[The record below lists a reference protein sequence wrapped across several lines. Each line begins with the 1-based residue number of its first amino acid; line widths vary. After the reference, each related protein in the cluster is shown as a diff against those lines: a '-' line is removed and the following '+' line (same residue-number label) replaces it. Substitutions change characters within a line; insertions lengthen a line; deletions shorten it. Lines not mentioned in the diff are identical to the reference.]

1 MIKRIAV
8 ILYTYS
14 FLDDFVLLY
23 PVYALLFSDTG
34 LSVGQ
39 ISSLFVIWSG
49 ASLVFEVP
57 SGAWADA
64 VSRRLL
70 LVLGPL
76 LTAVAFALWVAA
88 PSYWAFALGFALW
101 GLKGA
106 LQSGALEALVY
117 EELDRAGGAER
128 YATIMG
134 RAQTAGTLGV
144 VLAMAIASPVL
155 EIGGYLAVGAASI
168 VVCVLAAAVA
178 AAFPEHRSRSD
189 AESAASEEPG
199 WTATL
204 RAGLAE
210 AGRSRPVRAAVLLV
224 ALVTA
229 VWGALDEYTPLLIR
243 DTGVGAATV
252 PLFLLLIWAGAAV
265 GGLLAGRGARLS
277 TPWYAALLVG
287 AAATLGLGALTG
299 HPAGIVAVAVAF
311 GAFQLATVVADTRLQ
326 HSITGPARATVT
338 SLAGMS
344 CDVAT
349 IGVYACYGVL
359 ATATGHGGAFALL
372 ALPYVAIAAWL
383 LRGSRGSRSSTTAGA
398 VADVRDRG
406 MGARAAGS

>member
-1 MIKRIAV
+1 
-8 ILYTYS
+8 
-14 FLDDFVLLY
+14 
-23 PVYALLFSDTG
+23 
-34 LSVGQ
+34 
-39 ISSLFVIWSG
+39 
-49 ASLVFEVP
+49 VP

-70 LVLGPL
+70 LVLAPL
-76 LTAVAFALWVAA
+76 LTAVAFALWVTA
-88 PSYWAFALGFALW
+88 PSFWAFALGFALW

-117 EELDRAGGAER
+117 EELDRVGGAGR

-134 RAQTAGTLGV
+134 RAQTAGMLGV

-155 EIGGYLAVGAASI
+155 EVGGYPAAGAASI
-168 VVCVLAAAVA
+168 VVCVLTAAVA
-178 AAFPEHRSRSD
+178 AAFPEHREAGRD
-189 AESAASEEPG
+189 AEGAASDELT

-229 VWGALDEYTPLLIR
+229 VWGSLDEYTPLLIH
-243 DTGVGAATV
+243 DTGVGSATV

-277 TPWYAALLVG
+277 TPWYAAVLVG

-299 HPAGIVAVAVAF
+299 HPAGIVGVAVAF

-372 ALPYVAIAAWL
+372 ALPYAAIAAWL
-383 LRGSRGSRSSTTAGA
+383 LGGH
-398 VADVRDRG
+398 VRA
-406 MGARAAGS
+406 ARAPEPELARRL